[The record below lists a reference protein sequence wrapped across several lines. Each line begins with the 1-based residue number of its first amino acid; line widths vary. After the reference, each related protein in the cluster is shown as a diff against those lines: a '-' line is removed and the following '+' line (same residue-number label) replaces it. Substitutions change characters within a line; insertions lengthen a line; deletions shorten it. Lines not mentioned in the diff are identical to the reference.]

1 MAENPVYPRQ
11 EFYDLLKKENEIVQ
25 KEIAKMG
32 KNADYKSP
40 FKSKILE
47 SINQKAQKIQTM
59 RESKDKS
66 QDIAL

>member
-1 MAENPVYPRQ
+1 
-11 EFYDLLKKENEIVQ
+11 
-25 KEIAKMG
+25 MG